1 MLQVNE
7 YFDGKVKSINTS
19 NSKGNATAGVIE
31 EGEYEFGTSTVEF
44 MTVTHG
50 EMDILI
56 QGENEW
62 KTFGVNETFRVEKNS
77 SFKVIAKESVSYICR
92 YE

>member
-19 NSKGNATAGVIE
+19 NSKGKATAGVIAP
-31 EGEYEFGTSTVEF
+31 GEYEFGTSTVEF

-50 EMDILI
+50 ELEVLL
-56 QGENEW
+56 QGETVW
-62 KTFGVNETFRVEKNS
+62 KTYRANETFRVEKES
-77 SFKVIAKESVSYICR
+77 SFKVKAHETTSYLCR